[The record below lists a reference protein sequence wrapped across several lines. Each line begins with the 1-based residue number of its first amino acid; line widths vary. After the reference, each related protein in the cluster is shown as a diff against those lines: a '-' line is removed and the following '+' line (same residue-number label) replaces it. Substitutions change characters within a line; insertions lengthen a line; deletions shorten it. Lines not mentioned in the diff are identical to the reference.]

1 MVRVVKY
8 IQILQRPSLMLKK
21 PFDKA
26 TKENI
31 IKLVEKIER
40 NKKWSEWIKHDYK
53 IIPKKFYY

>member
-1 MVRVVKY
+1 
-8 IQILQRPSLMLKK
+8 MLKK